1 MTGSAPRTG
10 GPPPL
15 PVYLTSAVLARTADE
30 GARVALVMLAA
41 QRAHSPTLGGA
52 LVAALMIPHVAAA
65 PVVGVLADAVR
76 RRRLFHGGAVALYG
90 AALVALAF
98 LVGTADDVVALA
110 LAVAAGCVAPLL
122 TGGLT
127 GLLADLLS
135 RERLTRA
142 FSADAVSYNLAGI
155 CGPAV
160 AAALGTAVG
169 AGTALA
175 VLGAGAMSGG
185 LLLFSLRLR
194 PRVPGH
200 AGLPG
205 HDGSPGPAGPGR
217 LRAADLARGV
227 AELVRNS
234 PLRSVTWGSSV
245 AQLGVGAL
253 PVVSVL
259 LAAEYHAPWA
269 TGGLMTA
276 FAAGALAGSLSY
288 AYRPVGRD
296 HPEHVVLWALPATG
310 VPLALVPWAGDA
322 VVAAALFAMAG
333 FCTGPLFSAL
343 LASRERYAPP
353 GARTQIFTLGAGLKS
368 TFAAAGAGAAGALS
382 GLGAVPLMLGAA
394 VCQVAAGAL
403 ALVLLAGRHTGPA
416 DRGAGPAESSPQPL
430 PSAPDTR
437 AREPRR
443 R

>member
-10 GPPPL
+10 GPSPL
-15 PVYLTSAVLARTADE
+15 PVYLASAVLARTADE

-65 PVVGVLADAVR
+65 PVVGALADAVR
-76 RRRLFHGGAVALYG
+76 RRSLFHGGAVALYG

-98 LVGTADDVVALA
+98 LVGTADDGVALA

-135 RERLTRA
+135 KERLTRA

-160 AAALGTAVG
+160 AAALGSAVG
-169 AGTALA
+169 AGAALA

-185 LLLFSLRLR
+185 VLLFSLRLR
-194 PRVPGH
+194 PRAAGH
-200 AGLPG
+200 AGPPG
-205 HDGSPGPAGPGR
+205 HAGPGR
-217 LRAADLARGV
+217 LRAADLARGAV
-227 AELVRNS
+227 ELVRNS
-234 PLRSVTWGSSV
+234 PLRSVTWGSSL

-259 LAAEYHAPWA
+259 LATEYHAPWA

-288 AYRPVGRD
+288 AYHPVGRH
-296 HPEHVVLWALPATG
+296 HPERVVLWALPATG

-368 TFAAAGAGAAGALS
+368 TFAAAGAGAAGALN
-382 GLGAVPLMLGAA
+382 GLGAVPLMLGTAA
-394 VCQVAAGAL
+394 CQVAAGAL
-403 ALVLLAGRHTGPA
+403 ALVLLTGRQTGPA
-416 DRGAGPAESSPQPL
+416 GRGAGSAESSPRPL
-430 PSAPDTR
+430 PSARDSR